1 MGHLDLELT
10 ERCNNN
16 CVHCYINQPADDL
29 FSKEKELSTGD
40 IKAILEE
47 AASLGCL
54 TVRLTG
60 GEPLLREDFEDIY
73 LYARGLGLKVILF
86 TNATLLTPDMAELF
100 ACVPCLEKIEVTVY
114 GMNRRSYEAVTR
126 APGSYQAAWRGIRLL
141 LEKNIP
147 VLPKGVLLSSN
158 VEDVKEFERWAAG
171 VPGMNGLPSFSMSL
185 DLRGRRDSEDKN
197 KNIRKLRLSAG
208 ELLQV
213 YRGRGTE
220 YISEMKEF
228 CSRFMAP
235 PGDRLFSCGAGV
247 EGGCVDAYGNFQACM
262 LLRHPDTVYDL
273 KTGSLKEAMTRFV
286 PEVRAMK
293 ASNSDYIKRCALC
306 FLKGL
311 CEQCPAK
318 SWMEHGN
325 LDTPVE
331 YLCEMAHVQAR
342 YLGLL
347 KQGEAAWEVEDWEER
362 IRSFYGYHNKSR

>member
-1 MGHLDLELT
+1 
-10 ERCNNN
+10 
-16 CVHCYINQPADDL
+16 
-29 FSKEKELSTGD
+29 
-40 IKAILEE
+40 
-47 AASLGCL
+47 
-54 TVRLTG
+54 
-60 GEPLLREDFEDIY
+60 
-73 LYARGLGLKVILF
+73 
-86 TNATLLTPDMAELF
+86 
-100 ACVPCLEKIEVTVY
+100 
-114 GMNRRSYEAVTR
+114 MNRRSYEAVTR